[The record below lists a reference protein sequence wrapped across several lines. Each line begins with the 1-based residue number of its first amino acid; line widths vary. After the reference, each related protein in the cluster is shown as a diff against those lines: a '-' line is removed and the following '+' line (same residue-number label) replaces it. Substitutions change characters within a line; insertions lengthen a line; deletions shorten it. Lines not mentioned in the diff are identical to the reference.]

1 MRIDVLGTV
10 RACRDDG
17 SPVALGGPRHRE
29 VLARLVAAEGR
40 MVGTDTLVDDLWA
53 DPPPR
58 AVGALR
64 TFVAALRRALE
75 PDRPPR
81 RPPRVLVTEGPGY
94 ALRLPR
100 ADVDAHRFEDVLAR
114 ARHTPAAP
122 GTAAALTTALA
133 DWRGPA
139 YADVPDSPWAA
150 RERARLEELRLEAVE
165 LRARVLLDAAAAD
178 VSGAGP
184 GGAGFLPA
192 GAGPTGGD
200 GPAPGSGTRGPVT
213 DPAPGAGPGG
223 ARPGGVGPLPAGT
236 GAGRSG
242 TAREGERGPTPDDNG
257 PDGTTT
263 GGHRT
268 GTAPGAGTGDVGQ
281 GGVGGLVAEL
291 GAHVDAHPWREGAWG
306 LLARA
311 LHRAGRQADALATLR
326 RARTMLA
333 DRLGLDPGPELRRV
347 EAEILAG
354 GAPAGWAAPGVRL
367 GPRTTVDL
375 ARTLAFAGGEA
386 LVHSRRDRLAAV
398 RAAERTGDPWL
409 TARVIGAY
417 DVPALWGRADDPGQ
431 SRAVVAA
438 AERTLAALGPAA
450 PGPVRARLLA
460 TVAVESR
467 SADLCAAER
476 ERAGR
481 AAREAEALAREAA
494 DPALLAFALN
504 GTFLQSFESPG
515 GARPRDGIGA
525 EILGLA
531 DRHRLPGF
539 AVLGRLVRLQSAS
552 ALGDLDAAAGHAEA
566 AERLAAASEA
576 PLVPVLTG
584 WFRARAAA
592 GRSAAPGGPSAA
604 SAAERYRTA
613 EDALRTAGMPGL
625 HRGLFPLALLGL
637 RLLHG
642 RPAPTDPRLDWGPYL
657 PWARPLLLLAQDRA
671 DQART
676 ALAALPEPP
685 RDHLQEALWCLT
697 ARAAVRLGERGAAAR
712 AAAALR
718 GARAEDA
725 GAASGML
732 TLGPVAGYLAEAEA
746 VG

>member
-10 RACRDDG
+10 RAFHDDG
-17 SPVALGGPRHRE
+17 GPVALGGPRHRE

-40 MVGTDTLVDDLWA
+40 TVGTDTLVDDLWP
-53 DPPPR
+53 DPPAR

-81 RPPRVLVTEGPGY
+81 SPPRLLVTEGPGY

-100 ADVDAHRFEDVLAR
+100 ADVDAHRFEDTLAT
-114 ARHTPAAP
+114 ARRTPAAP
-122 GTAAALTTALA
+122 GTAAALTAALA

-139 YADVPDSPWAA
+139 YSDVTDSPWAE

-165 LRARVLLDAAAAD
+165 LRARILLGTPAGDGAPGGADPYAAPAAAAEED
-178 VSGAGP
+178 TPDGTGPYGEDIEPHGAGPAARSAPAGGGPGGGGAAPAPPGPDGRSGGP
-184 GGAGFLPA
+184 GGAGH
-192 GAGPTGGD
+192 
-200 GPAPGSGTRGPVT
+200 
-213 DPAPGAGPGG
+213 PGAGP
-223 ARPGGVGPLPAGT
+223 
-236 GAGRSG
+236 
-242 TAREGERGPTPDDNG
+242 
-257 PDGTTT
+257 
-263 GGHRT
+263 
-268 GTAPGAGTGDVGQ
+268 
-281 GGVGGLVAEL
+281 GVGGLVAEL
-291 GAHVDAHPWREGAWG
+291 GAHVAAHPWREPAWG

-333 DRLGLDPGPELRRV
+333 DRLGLDPGPELRQV
-347 EAEILAG
+347 EAEILG
-354 GAPAGWAAPGVRL
+354 GDTPAGWQAPGLRL

-375 ARTLAFAGGEA
+375 ARTLAFAGGDA
-386 LVHSRRDRLAAV
+386 LVHSRRDRLAAI
-398 RAAERTGDPWL
+398 RAAERTRDPAL

-417 DVPALWGRADDPGQ
+417 DVPALWSRADDPAQ

-438 AERTLAALGPAA
+438 AERTLAALGPTSPTA
-450 PGPVRARLLA
+450 VRARLLA

-467 SADLCAAER
+467 SADLSAAGR

-481 AAREAEALAREAA
+481 AARQAEALAREAG
-494 DPALLAFALN
+494 DPAVLAFALN
-504 GTFLQSFESPG
+504 GVFLQSFTRPG
-515 GARPRDGIGA
+515 LAGRRDGTGA

-531 DRHRLPGF
+531 TRHDLPGF

-552 ALGDLDAAAGHAEA
+552 ALGDLDAAAVHAEA

-576 PLVPVLTG
+576 LLVPVLTG
-584 WFRARAAA
+584 WFRARAVAA
-592 GRSAAPGGPSAA
+592 RSAEPGGPPAA
-604 SAAERYRTA
+604 DAAARYREA
-613 EDALRTAGMPGL
+613 EGALRTAGMPGL
-625 HRGLFPLALLGL
+625 HRGLFALALLGL
-637 RLLHG
+637 RLLHD

-671 DQART
+671 DQARA

-685 RDHLQEALWCLT
+685 CDHVQEALWCLT
-697 ARAAVRLGERGAAAR
+697 ARAAVLLGERAPAAR

-732 TLGPVAGYLAEAEA
+732 TLGPVARYLAEAEA
-746 VG
+746 AA